1 MLNQRLQLL
10 LTPEQRRRLDEE
22 ASARGESIGAL
33 VREAIDARFT
43 STSRAKRVKAV
54 EEIAAMRGG
63 PAPSP
68 EEINR
73 LVAEEHEQSAR
84 RLGVIRD

>member
-22 ASARGESIGAL
+22 AGARGESVAAL

-43 STSRAKRVKAV
+43 STPRAERIKAV
-54 EEIAAMRGG
+54 EEIAAMRID
-63 PAPSP
+63 PVPTP

-73 LVAEEHEQSAR
+73 IVAEE
-84 RLGVIRD
+84 RDAVAEDLYRVQD